1 LLWPD
6 KIQEVVCTS
15 VCQEFPRSPISTEC
29 VTYLLEIGEA
39 FILCGFVRY
48 FEDDD
53 DDQKTLAELEYQP
66 APGSPT
72 LDRMNA
78 AAANQKDDDDSSSVS
93 SDDPLDSF
101 MADIEASS
109 TLSTTITLGEV

>member
-1 LLWPD
+1 LEPIVKPHLFLPISPRQASA
-6 KIQEVVCTS
+6 KCLHVVC
-15 VCQEFPRSPISTEC
+15 
-29 VTYLLEIGEA
+29 G
-39 FILCGFVRY
+39 LCRY

-78 AAANQKDDDDSSSVS
+78 AAANQKEDDDSSSNS
-93 SDDPLDSF
+93 SDDPLESF

-109 TLSTTITLGEV
+109 SLSLYCVLNAIQPGKIYHLK

>member
-1 LLWPD
+1 LSLD
-6 KIQEVVCTS
+6 
-15 VCQEFPRSPISTEC
+15 
-29 VTYLLEIGEA
+29 
-39 FILCGFVRY
+39 FVRY

-78 AAANQKDDDDSSSVS
+78 AAANQRPDDDSSSDS

-101 MADIEASS
+101 MADIEASG
-109 TLSTTITLGEV
+109 TLLWFGY